1 MKEQGENYLH
11 APPAGCLRLDD
22 GLIPAAPP
30 KTSMATNRYICI
42 LKSHPSPYLFQD
54 SICSH
59 SSVPHFTLSYNE
71 IVTSI
76 QVISVGGFIVENQQR
91 N

>member
-1 MKEQGENYLH
+1 MKEEGEDHLP
-11 APPAGCLRLDD
+11 APPTGYPCPDD

-30 KTSMATNRYICI
+30 KTLMATNHYYICI
-42 LKSHPSPYLFQD
+42 LKSHSSPYLFQE

-59 SSVPHFTLSYNE
+59 SSVRHFTPSYNE

-76 QVISVGGFIVENQQR
+76 
-91 N
+91 